1 MCCWK
6 SRGRWNIV
14 VGPGGSF
21 RWQYSRV
28 SVEPGREPQAESEP
42 SDQEASTFR
51 NVFGI
56 DWACMRCG
64 ADGILQVFSAVA
76 VGGVLYITGFRQP
89 GFDHRQIQL
98 LCDKC
103 RAEWLM
109 WQARIGYDL
118 HTHSPSAE
126 CSAACL
132 ARRAGRRT
140 QYQNLIS
147 VMTDSR
153 AGFQMAKAIDGL
165 PRVNATPL
173 LFASRVAYFT
183 GGSYHRQAYYESVG
197 NPEDVSRGLLM
208 MDRLRWIGVP
218 FRALDSYII
227 AVEIFDSAYT
237 AIRGN
242 ITDPK
247 PGERSRGLHA
257 VAVEQFDEITQ
268 TFRFWNNWGPGW
280 GERGYGTMSLRYAR
294 EFYHEAFV
302 LRHARW
308 GPTKRKLPR
317 LAAATDTR
325 EIRRLWS
332 VENPRL
338 VGPLPGP
345 GERNSRWVRY
355 ETVSLVMD
363 VPVTCYEIR
372 TGYGLRMG
380 WAFFRHI
387 QHPTPLTE
395 VTELYVWPPFRRM
408 GLGTWL
414 EATGV
419 AEARASGS
427 AEIHLILNEADSS
440 LPLRGTARAFA
451 AARGYTP
458 RWRETV
464 APRAAATYF
473 KPLTGA
479 QYGRS
484 GQGKH
489 IH

>member
-14 VGPGGSF
+14 VGPGGIF

-109 WQARIGYDL
+109 WQARMGYDL

-132 ARRAGRRT
+132 ARRAGRRA
-140 QYQNLIS
+140 QYRNLIS

-173 LFASRVAYFT
+173 LFREPRCLLYWGLVSPPGPLRIGRKPRGREPWAAYD
-183 GGSYHRQAYYESVG
+183 GSATVG
-197 NPEDVSRGLLM
+197 SGFWL
-208 MDRLRWIGVP
+208 
-218 FRALDSYII
+218 RALDSYRMAI
-227 AVEIFDSAYT
+227 EIFDSAYT

-242 ITDPK
+242 IRDPK

-257 VAVEQFDEITQ
+257 VAVEQFDEVTQ

-308 GPTKRKLPR
+308 GPTERKLPR
-317 LAAATDTR
+317 LAASTDAR

-332 VENPRL
+332 VENPRM
-338 VGPLPGP
+338 VGPLAGP

-355 ETVSLVMD
+355 ETVSPITD
-363 VPVTCYEIR
+363 VPVTCYEVR
-372 TGYGLRMG
+372 TGYQGIPQSLFG
-380 WAFFRHI
+380 W
-387 QHPTPLTE
+387 
-395 VTELYVWPPFRRM
+395 
-408 GLGTWL
+408 
-414 EATGV
+414 
-419 AEARASGS
+419 S
-427 AEIHLILNEADSS
+427 
-440 LPLRGTARAFA
+440 
-451 AARGYTP
+451 
-458 RWRETV
+458 
-464 APRAAATYF
+464 
-473 KPLTGA
+473 
-479 QYGRS
+479 
-484 GQGKH
+484 
-489 IH
+489 